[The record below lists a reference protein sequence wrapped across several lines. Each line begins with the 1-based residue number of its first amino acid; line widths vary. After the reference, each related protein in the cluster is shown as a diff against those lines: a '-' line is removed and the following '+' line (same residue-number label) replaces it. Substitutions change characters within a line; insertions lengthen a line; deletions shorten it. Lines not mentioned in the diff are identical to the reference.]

1 MGILDKLRAQPKWKH
16 ADATVRLE
24 GLQELDDTAQETLAL
39 LASDD
44 ADARVRRGAV
54 ARVTDP
60 ATLSAIARNDSDEAV
75 RDAAVA
81 SLTGEASKGG
91 AEGVGNLV
99 AVQALATLGRAREL
113 GTVARSQAA
122 EPVRRAAVSL
132 VTDEKVLGGVARHA
146 ADAGT
151 RLLALEALTDQAEL
165 EEVAVRAEHA
175 DAAVAAVERLQ
186 APPAD
191 VLQGI
196 AQRAKSKAA
205 VKKARALLRA
215 REAAATPA
223 PEVAAIEYKDA
234 DQQQARDLAATLT
247 ALASDDDLA
256 AVREGFA
263 AARVAWVELLADA
276 EVDPALVAEVE
287 QRSDVV
293 RERLAADEAARAEA
307 AREAEARRLAQA
319 DRIAVCERIEA
330 LAADV
335 KADRQAESTATSEG
349 MPPTADPPGGE
360 ADDLAARFAEACEDW
375 AGLPPMPDAWAGELD
390 RRYADACRAV
400 EKRRERRARAAE
412 LVARLPL
419 IVPEIEAL
427 VPAEDY
433 GAVRNQWYALRKQWQ
448 LMLRDLQVDEAL
460 QARYAAAAAVLDAR
474 EESLRDGKVKQQ
486 QDNLT
491 RLQADVLRLETRAA
505 AELLTL
511 KDADQVVKDV
521 KLLVGTM
528 GPLPSKQDREDLTVR
543 LQAVRTAIGP
553 RIQEMRESEEWK
565 RWANVQVQEELIA
578 KMEALVATAEANPD
592 EAAQEM
598 RRLQERWKPVAA
610 APRSQGETLWTR
622 FKAAQEQVYEK
633 CKDFF
638 AQQNAER
645 TDHLK
650 QKEALVARA
659 EALADS
665 TDWIRT
671 ADAIKQLQ
679 AEWKNIGPV
688 TRGHEKSV
696 WERFRA
702 ACDRFFT
709 RRQEDLKGRKN
720 EWTQNLTRKEA
731 LCAEVE
737 GLVESTQWEA
747 TAQRIRQLQAEWKT
761 IGPVK
766 KSKSDAIWQR
776 FRGACDAFYDRYKNR
791 DSAALVGKLGDRE
804 AVVTEVEAIVA
815 AATAAEAAPDDL
827 YPKVQA
833 ARARWAQGPDLPR
846 HVLVPL
852 ADRYNQALFTL
863 VTKWPEAFAGTE
875 LDPAATLKKMEK
887 LCAKVEALLPET
899 SDAPVEKLSPAEVLA
914 RQWREALAANTMGQ
928 SAARQAEE
936 ARQRASE
943 QEVRSAQAA
952 WQRLG
957 PVDPETRRP
966 LQDRFDR
973 VVRKF
978 FEHKRRH
985 TSMASR

>member
-1 MGILDKLRAQPKWKH
+1 MGILDKLRTQPKWKH
-16 ADATVRLE
+16 ADPAVRLE
-24 GLQELDDTAQETLAL
+24 GLRDLDDSAQDALA
-39 LASDD
+39 AFATDD
-44 ADARVRRGAV
+44 PDAHVRRAAV
-54 ARVTDP
+54 ARVADP
-60 ATLSAIARNDSDEAV
+60 ATLSAIVRNDSDSAV
-75 RDAAVA
+75 RDEAVA
-81 SLTGEASKGG
+81 RLAAEASRG
-91 AEGVGNLV
+91 AEGRGNLV
-99 AVQALATLGRAREL
+99 AVQALGTLGRAREL

-122 EPVRRAAVSL
+122 EPVRRAAVAL
-132 VTDEKVLGGVARHA
+132 VNDARVLGGIARHA
-146 ADAGT
+146 LDAGT
-151 RLLALEALTDQAEL
+151 RLLALEALADQAEL
-165 EEVAVRAEHA
+165 ESVALRGEYA
-175 DAAVAAVERLQ
+175 DAAVAAVERL
-186 APPAD
+186 ADPTPD
-191 VLQGI
+191 VLSGI
-196 AQRAKSKAA
+196 AQRARHKAA
-205 VKKARALLRA
+205 VKKARAMLRSL
-215 REAAATPA
+215 ETAAAPEAGA
-223 PEVAAIEYKDA
+223 PHVPEYKDA
-234 DQQQARDLAATLT
+234 DQQTARAVVARLDALAA
-247 ALASDDDLA
+247 APDMVE
-256 AVREGFA
+256 VREGYA

-276 EVDPALVAEVE
+276 EIDPEIVAEVE
-287 QRSDVV
+287 RRSDVV
-293 RERLAADEAARAEA
+293 RERLAAEAAARAEA
-307 AREAEARRLAQA
+307 DRFAEERRREQA

-330 LAADV
+330 LSSDERLDRLAEAA
-335 KADRQAESTATSEG
+335 ATSEG
-349 MPPTADPPGGE
+349 MPPADTPPT
-360 ADDLAARFAEACEDW
+360 DDLDGHLTEARDAWEQM
-375 AGLPPMPDAWAGELD
+375 PPMPVAWAAELQQ
-390 RRYADACRAV
+390 RFADACRAV
-400 EKRRERRARAAE
+400 ERRQERRKRAAE
-412 LVARLPL
+412 LASRLPL

-427 VPAEDY
+427 VAAEDY
-433 GAVRNQWYALRKQWQ
+433 SAVRNQWYALRKQWQ
-448 LMLRDLQVDEAL
+448 HLLREFTVDEAL
-460 QARYAAAAAVLDAR
+460 QSRYAAAAEVLEAR
-474 EESLRDGKVKQQ
+474 EEVLREGKTRQQ

-505 AELLTL
+505 ADQLTL
-511 KDADQVVKDV
+511 KEADQIVKDV

-528 GPLPSKQDREDLTVR
+528 GPLPTKQDREDLTVR

-578 KMEALVATAEANPD
+578 KMEALVATAAEHPD

-622 FKAAQEQVYEK
+622 FKAAQEQVYDK

-638 AQQNAER
+638 AQQAAER
-645 TDHLK
+645 AENLK
-650 QKEALVARA
+650 QKEALVVRA

-679 AEWKNIGPV
+679 AEWKNVGPV

-720 EWTQNLTRKEA
+720 EWTANLTRKEA
-731 LCAEVE
+731 LVAEVE
-737 GLVESTQWEA
+737 ALVESTQWEA

-776 FRGACDAFYDRYKNR
+776 FRGACDAFYERYKTR

-804 AVVTEVEAIVA
+804 AVVTEVEGLVA
-815 AATAAEAAPDDL
+815 AAADTDTPPDDL
-827 YPKVQA
+827 YAKVQA

-846 HVLVPL
+846 HVLAPL
-852 ADRYNQALFTL
+852 ADRYNVALFTL
-863 VTKWPEAFAGTE
+863 VTKWPGAFAGTE

-887 LCAKVEALLPET
+887 LCAKVEALLPAA
-899 SDAPVEKLSPAEVLA
+899 SAAPAEKLSPAEVLA
-914 RQWREALAANTMGQ
+914 RQWREALAANTMGAP
-928 SAARQAEE
+928 AARQAEE

-957 PVDPETRRP
+957 PIDPEARRP
-966 LQDRFDR
+966 MQERFDR
-973 VVRKF
+973 AVRQF

>member
-1 MGILDKLRAQPKWKH
+1 MGILDKLRTQPKWKH
-16 ADATVRLE
+16 ADPAVRLE
-24 GLQELDDTAQETLAL
+24 GVRELEETAQDTLVAL
-39 LASDD
+39 ATDD
-44 ADARVRRGAV
+44 PDAPVRRSAV
-54 ARVTDP
+54 ARVADP
-60 ATLSAIARNDSDEAV
+60 AVLSSIVRNDPDETVRDEAV
-75 RDAAVA
+75 ARLVA
-81 SLTGEASKGG
+81 EASKI
-91 AEGVGNLV
+91 AEGQGSLV
-99 AVQALATLGRAREL
+99 AVQALGTLGRVREL
-113 GTVARSQAA
+113 GTVARSHAA
-122 EPVRRAAVSL
+122 EPARRAAVAL
-132 VTDEKVLGGVARHA
+132 VSDAKVLGGIARHA
-146 ADAGT
+146 VDAGT

-165 EEVAVRAEHA
+165 ESVALRGEHA
-175 DAAVAAVERLQ
+175 DAAVAAVERLTDP
-186 APPAD
+186 APD
-191 VLQGI
+191 VLAGI
-196 AQRAKSKAA
+196 AQRARSKAA
-205 VKKARALLRA
+205 MKRA
-215 REAAATPA
+215 RGILRDREGAAARPVEAAP
-223 PEVAAIEYKDA
+223 VEYKDA
-234 DQQQARDLAATLT
+234 DQQRAREIAATLD
-247 ALASDDDLA
+247 ALAVAPDMV
-256 AVREGFA
+256 AVREGYA

-276 EVDPALVAEVE
+276 EIDPALVADVE
-287 QRSDVV
+287 QRSDAV
-293 RERLAADEAARAEA
+293 RDRLAAEVAARAEA
-307 AREAEARRLAQA
+307 DRLAEERRREQA
-319 DRIAVCERIEA
+319 GRIAVCERIEA
-330 LAADV
+330 LSLDDRAADQ
-335 KADRQAESTATSEG
+335 QAEADATSEG
-349 MPPTADPPGGE
+349 MPPAEAPAASP
-360 ADDLAARFAEACEDW
+360 ADDLADRLAEARATWE
-375 AGLPPMPDAWAGELD
+375 GMPPMPEEWADELEQ
-390 RRYADACRAV
+390 RFSAACRAA
-400 EKRRERRARAAE
+400 EKRQERRKRTAE
-412 LVARLPL
+412 LAERLPL

-427 VPAEDY
+427 VGAADY
-433 GAVRNQWYALRKQWQ
+433 AAVRNQWYALRKQWQ
-448 LMLRDLQVDEAL
+448 AMLRDLEVDESL
-460 QARYAAAAAVLDAR
+460 QTRYAAAAAVLDAR
-474 EESLRDGKVKQQ
+474 EEALREGKARQQ

-491 RLQADVLRLETRAA
+491 RLQAEVLRLETRAA
-505 AELLTL
+505 AEQLTL
-511 KDADQVVKDV
+511 KEADQIVKDV

-578 KMEALVATAEANPD
+578 KMEALVGTAEEKPD

-633 CKDFF
+633 CKDYF
-638 AQQNAER
+638 AQQAAER
-645 TDHLK
+645 AENLK

-720 EWTQNLTRKEA
+720 EWSQNLARKEA
-731 LCAEVE
+731 LAAEVE

-804 AVVTEVEAIVA
+804 AVVTEVEALAADA
-815 AATAAEAAPDDL
+815 AAAESAPDDL
-827 YPKVQA
+827 YAKVQA

-846 HVLVPL
+846 HVLAPL
-852 ADRYNQALFTL
+852 HERYNVALYTL

-887 LCAKVEALLPET
+887 LCAKVEALLPDA
-899 SDAPVEKLSPAEVLA
+899 SAAPVEKLSPAEVLA
-914 RQWREALAANTMGQ
+914 RQWREALAANTMGA

-957 PVDPETRRP
+957 PIDPEARRP
-966 LQDRFDR
+966 LQERFDR
-973 VVRKF
+973 LVRKF

-985 TSMASR
+985 PSMAAR